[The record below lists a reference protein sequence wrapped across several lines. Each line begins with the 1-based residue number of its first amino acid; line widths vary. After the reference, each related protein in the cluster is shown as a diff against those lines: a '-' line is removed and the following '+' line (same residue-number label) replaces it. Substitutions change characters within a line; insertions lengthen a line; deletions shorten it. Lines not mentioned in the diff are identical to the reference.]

1 MKIVQI
7 KLDET
12 AVKFYNNNINDINFK
27 CFENIISILVRKLF
41 NY

>member
-1 MKIVQI
+1 MEIAQI
-7 KLDET
+7 QLDGT

-27 CFENIISILVRKLF
+27 CFENMISILASKLF